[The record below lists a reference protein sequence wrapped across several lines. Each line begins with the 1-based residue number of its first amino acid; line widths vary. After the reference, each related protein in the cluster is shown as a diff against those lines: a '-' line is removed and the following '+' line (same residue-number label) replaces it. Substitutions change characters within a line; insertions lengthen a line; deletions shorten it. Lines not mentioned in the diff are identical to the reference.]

1 MSASAVVRTQSADLL
16 LGEKNEIENLPL
28 IKKLTNGMNFRKT
41 SNPKH
46 PMDWRCV
53 DTLTSIKT
61 GEPYDYYLEQKSRT
75 QDLETVIRIS
85 QTPKLRQN
93 SCLIGA
99 NKHKYLKDNKAK
111 GIIIFKFEDVSIYR
125 HYAPTAFA
133 KYKKQDFQRQSR
145 NTDGNTVDYIH
156 HILHI
161 PWYDLKVAPYEMDG
175 SEMDKAKYDRF
186 TAMLESTKKYD
197 PTKPTYTVESIPMFR
212 PPPVCMIVDD
222 E

>member
-16 LGEKNEIENLPL
+16 LGAKNEIENEPL

-46 PMDWRCV
+46 PMDWKCV
-53 DTLTSIKT
+53 DTLTSVKT
-61 GEPYDYYLEQKSRT
+61 GEEYEYYLEQKSRT
-75 QDLETVIRIS
+75 QDLKTVIRIS

-93 SCLIGA
+93 SCLIGQ

-111 GIIIFKFEDVSIYR
+111 GIMIWKFEDVSLYR
-125 HYAPTAFA
+125 HYAPTAFS
-133 KYKKQDFQRQSR
+133 KYKKQDFQRTGR
-145 NTDGNTVDYIH
+145 NTEGNIVDYTH
-156 HILHI
+156 KILHI

-175 SEMDKAKYDRF
+175 SEMDRAKYDKYV
-186 TAMLESTKKYD
+186 AMLESTRKYD
-197 PTKPTYTVESIPMFR
+197 PAHPTYTVVEETIPQ
-212 PPPVCMIVDD
+212 VCMIMDD

>member
-41 SNPKH
+41 SNPRH
-46 PMDWRCV
+46 PMDWKCV
-53 DTLTSIKT
+53 DTLTSVKT
-61 GEPYDYYLEQKSRT
+61 GEEYEYYLEQKSRT
-75 QDLETVIRIS
+75 QDLKTVIRIS

-93 SCLIGA
+93 SCLIGQ

-111 GIIIFKFEDVSIYR
+111 GIMIWKFEDVSLYR
-125 HYAPTAFA
+125 HYAPTAFS

-145 NTDGNTVDYIH
+145 NTEGNIVDYIH
-156 HILHI
+156 KVLHI

-175 SEMDKAKYDRF
+175 SEMDKAKYDKYV
-186 TAMLESTKKYD
+186 AMLESTRAYNPD
-197 PTKPTYTVESIPMFR
+197 KPHYTVVEETIPQ
-212 PPPVCMIVDD
+212 VCMIMDD